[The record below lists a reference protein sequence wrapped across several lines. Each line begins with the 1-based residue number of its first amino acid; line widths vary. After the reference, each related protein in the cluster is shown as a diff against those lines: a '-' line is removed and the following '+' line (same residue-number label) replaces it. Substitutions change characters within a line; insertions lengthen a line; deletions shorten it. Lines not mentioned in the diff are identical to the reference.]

1 MTLDRE
7 FCYAEYRY
15 VECLHAECRY
25 IKSRGARLV
34 ELPINI
40 RQGTYKCREKRSSL
54 F

>member
-7 FCYAEYRY
+7 FCYAECRN
-15 VECLHAECRY
+15 AECRY